1 METIPSQ
8 KDGVAI
14 PARASVST
22 LATPEPRRTMQ
33 ISPGIRRIRTNTSAA
48 APTSVGTTS
57 STRFTI
63 YRYILCVRSWSRRR
77 ARQRMR
83 TGLLIEPYI
92 GQVLID
98 VVARADL
105 PSLHIGA
112 QRHDPVPV
120 GYHQLVR
127 LRIEHVLLELAHQRA
142 LLRAVGLVQHLLVQI
157 DLRLI
162 VVVPVVL
169 AEHRARQVF
178 LDVEKRVHHAVAAG
192 FDDHVEIAAAHRFVP
207 RT

>member
-1 METIPSQ
+1 
-8 KDGVAI
+8 
-14 PARASVST
+14 
-22 LATPEPRRTMQ
+22 MQ

-98 VVARADL
+98 VVAPADP

-112 QRHDPVPV
+112 QRPGPVPV
-120 GYHQLVR
+120 SYHPLLR
-127 LRIEHVLLELAHQRA
+127 LRIEHVLLQLAHPPA
-142 LLRAVGLVQHLLVQI
+142 LLPPRGPPQHL
-157 DLRLI
+157 
-162 VVVPVVL
+162 
-169 AEHRARQVF
+169 F
-178 LDVEKRVHHAVAAG
+178 G
-192 FDDHVEIAAAHRFVP
+192 
-207 RT
+207 

>member
-1 METIPSQ
+1 
-8 KDGVAI
+8 
-14 PARASVST
+14 
-22 LATPEPRRTMQ
+22 MQ

-105 PSLHIGA
+105 SSLHIGG
-112 QRHDPVPV
+112 QPDDPVPV
-120 GYHQLVR
+120 GYPQLVGP
-127 LRIEHVLLELAHQRA
+127 RIAPGLLELPPRRA
-142 LLRAVGLVQHLLVQI
+142 LLR
-157 DLRLI
+157 
-162 VVVPVVL
+162 
-169 AEHRARQVF
+169 
-178 LDVEKRVHHAVAAG
+178 
-192 FDDHVEIAAAHRFVP
+192 
-207 RT
+207 

>member
-1 METIPSQ
+1 M
-8 KDGVAI
+8 
-14 PARASVST
+14 
-22 LATPEPRRTMQ
+22 
-33 ISPGIRRIRTNTSAA
+33 SPGIRRIRTNTSAA

-98 VVARADL
+98 VVARAHL
-105 PSLHIGA
+105 PSPHIGA
-112 QRHDPVPV
+112 PRHHPVPV

-127 LRIEHVLLELAHQRA
+127 LRSE
-142 LLRAVGLVQHLLVQI
+142 HLL
-157 DLRLI
+157 LGL
-162 VVVPVVL
+162 PH
-169 AEHRARQVF
+169 HRAR
-178 LDVEKRVHHAVAAG
+178 RCA
-192 FDDHVEIAAAHRFVP
+192 P
-207 RT
+207 RLAPPRPAT

>member
-14 PARASVST
+14 PAM
-22 LATPEPRRTMQ
+22 ATVRTTWSIQLFCHNAEMVPSG
-33 ISPGIRRIRTNTSAA
+33 IAIRR
-48 APTSVGTTS
+48 GTTS

-127 LRIEHVLLELAHQRA
+127 LRIEHVLLE
-142 LLRAVGLVQHLLVQI
+142 
-157 DLRLI
+157 
-162 VVVPVVL
+162 
-169 AEHRARQVF
+169 
-178 LDVEKRVHHAVAAG
+178 
-192 FDDHVEIAAAHRFVP
+192 
-207 RT
+207 

>member
-1 METIPSQ
+1 
-8 KDGVAI
+8 
-14 PARASVST
+14 
-22 LATPEPRRTMQ
+22 MQ

-57 STRFTI
+57 SIRFTI

-98 VVARADL
+98 VVARGDL

-112 QRHDPVPV
+112 HGHDPVAV
-120 GYHQLVR
+120 GYHQLVA
-127 LRIEHVLLELAHQRA
+127 LRIEHVLFQLS
-142 LLRAVGLVQHLLVQI
+142 
-157 DLRLI
+157 
-162 VVVPVVL
+162 
-169 AEHRARQVF
+169 
-178 LDVEKRVHHAVAAG
+178 
-192 FDDHVEIAAAHRFVP
+192 
-207 RT
+207 

>member
-1 METIPSQ
+1 
-8 KDGVAI
+8 
-14 PARASVST
+14 
-22 LATPEPRRTMQ
+22 MQ

-57 STRFTI
+57 SIRFTI

-112 QRHDPVPV
+112 QRHDPGPG
-120 GYHQLVR
+120 GYPPL
-127 LRIEHVLLELAHQRA
+127 LRPRITHRLLELPPQLA
-142 LLRAVGLVQHLLVQI
+142 LLLPVGLVQHLLVQI
-157 DLRLI
+157 DL
-162 VVVPVVL
+162 
-169 AEHRARQVF
+169 
-178 LDVEKRVHHAVAAG
+178 
-192 FDDHVEIAAAHRFVP
+192 
-207 RT
+207 

>member
-1 METIPSQ
+1 M
-8 KDGVAI
+8 K
-14 PARASVST
+14 
-22 LATPEPRRTMQ
+22 

-98 VVARADL
+98 VVAPAHP
-105 PSLHIGA
+105 PSPPLGA
-112 QRHDPVPV
+112 HRPAPAP
-120 GYHQLVR
+120 
-127 LRIEHVLLELAHQRA
+127 LAFSP
-142 LLRAVGLVQHLLVQI
+142 
-157 DLRLI
+157 LI
-162 VVVPVVL
+162 VPPI
-169 AEHRARQVF
+169 
-178 LDVEKRVHHAVAAG
+178 HHM
-192 FDDHVEIAAAHRFVP
+192 
-207 RT
+207 

>member
-1 METIPSQ
+1 
-8 KDGVAI
+8 
-14 PARASVST
+14 
-22 LATPEPRRTMQ
+22 MQ

-98 VVARADL
+98 VVARADP
-105 PSLHIGA
+105 PSPPLRA
-112 QRHDPVPV
+112 QPPHPVPR
-120 GYHQLVR
+120 GYPQPVPLP
-127 LRIEHVLLELAHQRA
+127 IGPVLL
-142 LLRAVGLVQHLLVQI
+142 
-157 DLRLI
+157 
-162 VVVPVVL
+162 
-169 AEHRARQVF
+169 
-178 LDVEKRVHHAVAAG
+178 
-192 FDDHVEIAAAHRFVP
+192 
-207 RT
+207 